1 MRARRIAASRRCA
14 ISSSVNSG
22 GSRSMAVGP
31 LRAAGPARDPVRIF
45 IAAEKFRQL
54 AELATGPHL
63 AIPRAV
69 NDALCVELYFKSLLT
84 ASKTS
89 YGGSYD
95 LRSLFDKLPK
105 AQKTM
110 IIDIFNSQ
118 ELPRA
123 THAINAMA
131 AQFTIPTSYK
141 VDFDFVLDK
150 SKDAFK
156 MLRYAYEGRVGSWYG
171 IHILYPTRYVIL
183 SLYPSWESQNPYSF

>member
-1 MRARRIAASRRCA
+1 MRGTIFQKLANCGQKSYSAS
-14 ISSSVNSG
+14 
-22 GSRSMAVGP
+22 
-31 LRAAGPARDPVRIF
+31 
-45 IAAEKFRQL
+45 
-54 AELATGPHL
+54 H
-63 AIPRAV
+63 
-69 NDALCVELYFKSLLT
+69 
-84 ASKTS
+84 
-89 YGGSYD
+89 D

-105 AQKTM
+105 AQKTR

-131 AQFTIPTSYK
+131 AQFTVPTSYK
-141 VDFDFVLDK
+141 VDFDFVLDG

-183 SLYPSWESQNPYSF
+183 SLYPSWGSQDPYSF